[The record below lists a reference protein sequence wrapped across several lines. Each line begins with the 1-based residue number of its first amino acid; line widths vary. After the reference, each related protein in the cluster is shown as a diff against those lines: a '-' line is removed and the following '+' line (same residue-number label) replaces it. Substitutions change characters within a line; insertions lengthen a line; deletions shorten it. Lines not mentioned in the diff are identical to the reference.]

1 MALRRPER
9 TWTYDDLAALP
20 DDGKRYEIIEG
31 ELFELTGPNLRHAK
45 VLSNLVLLIGP
56 IARAGGGEFFSAVMD
71 VFFQGANPVEPDMVV
86 ILPGAG
92 ARQVMRGVEGAPD
105 LVIEVLSPS
114 NRTHDLLT
122 KRALY
127 RRGGVREYWMV
138 DPDDRSIEVVT
149 FGGAEAGDS
158 RTFRGDDRVV
168 SAVLPAL
175 GFTAAEAFAGLDAIA
190 VE

>member
-9 TWTYDDLAALP
+9 SWTYEDLAALP

-45 VLSNLVLLIGP
+45 VISNLFFFVGP
-56 IARAGGGEFFSAVMD
+56 VARAGGGEIFSAVFD

-86 ILPGAG
+86 VLPDADS
-92 ARQVMRGVEGAPD
+92 RQVMRGVEGAPD
-105 LVIEVLSPS
+105 LVVEVLSPS

-122 KRALY
+122 KRELY

-138 DPDDRSIEVVT
+138 DPEDRSIEVVA
-149 FGGAEAGDS
+149 FGGSGAGIS
-158 RTFRGDDRVV
+158 RTFRGGDRVV
-168 SAVLPAL
+168 SGALPAL
-175 GFTAAEAFAGLDAIA
+175 GFAAAEAFAGLDAIA
-190 VE
+190 AE